1 MCSVSVCGEP
11 VKKKEMRCRGEV
23 RKGRSDV
30 WKRLM
35 RFQTKR
41 RKERGKGQREN
52 PPEKGNEMCSS
63 HHTHLSTLI
72 ANTTLSK
79 CTRNKKTK
87 SKSAIENVASY
98 PKPTITLRP

>member
-52 PPEKGNEMCSS
+52 PPEKGNEMCSLS
-63 HHTHLSTLI
+63 PHTLVYARRQHNAFKMYSQQ
-72 ANTTLSK
+72 
-79 CTRNKKTK
+79 KKQNQ
-87 SKSAIENVASY
+87 SQ
-98 PKPTITLRP
+98 L